1 MNLPNIFAFFRF
13 LLLNLHFLALLLFLP
28 IEKDALQ
35 RWNASL
41 ELLFAM
47 PPKRRLSDYYLLPGY
62 CAIGILAKFYHNIA
76 GIYCRHWLTG
86 QIVIHYRYH
95 TLSCHTD
102 IVNSVGY
109 QTEISKLSPIS
120 IGLACLDCFVR
131 WKIQCAV

>member
-47 PPKRRLSDYYLLPGY
+47 PPKRNYLTITFFLDTVPSEYLQSSITTSPEFTVG
-62 CAIGILAKFYHNIA
+62 
-76 GIYCRHWLTG
+76 TG
-86 QIVIHYRYH
+86 
-95 TLSCHTD
+95 
-102 IVNSVGY
+102 
-109 QTEISKLSPIS
+109 
-120 IGLACLDCFVR
+120 
-131 WKIQCAV
+131 